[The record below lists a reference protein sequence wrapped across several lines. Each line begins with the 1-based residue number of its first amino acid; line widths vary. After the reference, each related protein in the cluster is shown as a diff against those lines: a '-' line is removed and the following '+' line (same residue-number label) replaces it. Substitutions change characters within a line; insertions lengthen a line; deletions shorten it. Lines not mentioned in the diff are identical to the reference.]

1 MNIRVKAFSV
11 FTDVLGKELILE
23 IPGRETISLDE
34 LIDLLTKKYSEL
46 SRLLDKIEYILLVNG
61 KRVDEKYTL
70 HNGDEV
76 AILPPASG
84 GL

>member
-11 FTDVLGKELILE
+11 FTDVLGKELVLE

-46 SRLLDKIEYILLVNG
+46 SKLLDKIEYILLVNG
-61 KRVDEKYTL
+61 KRVDEKYIL
-70 HNGDEV
+70 RNGDEV